1 MAVCGTV
8 IALMTKPDLLTLSK
22 AGIVLRVI
30 KHSIERRSIMA
41 EKKPLNSFAGQRPV
55 AKRQRR
61 IRREKE
67 IAAIQRWAAGKTDT
81 IEAAPKAK

>member
-1 MAVCGTV
+1 
-8 IALMTKPDLLTLSK
+8 
-22 AGIVLRVI
+22 
-30 KHSIERRSIMA
+30 MA
-41 EKKPLNSFAGQRPV
+41 EKKPLNSFAGTRPV